1 MPFPSY
7 RKILSLVQNGQVRE
21 AKRGMMVSL
30 NIMRP
35 WSNYDCEEM
44 SRHSITFF
52 DDSLHLFMS

>member
-30 NIMRP
+30 NEQVQAVVEKC
-35 WSNYDCEEM
+35 DAV
-44 SRHSITFF
+44 T
-52 DDSLHLFMS
+52 